1 MKRRW
6 ICVLLAAA
14 VTMTVF
20 AGCGSSEKKSDAQN
34 DSSAEESEDAEKDT
48 ADESESAE
56 KTVVKFQT
64 WNPDENTGVVEV
76 IEAFEKENPD
86 IEIEY
91 VYAPYNDHIEKL
103 KVDLAAGDLADV
115 YGVQVGAI
123 YEEFREF
130 QLDLTDY
137 QVQTYGENWQDE
149 YVGVALD
156 ALEVDGAYYG
166 LPLGVSYAG
175 FAWANM
181 QIMDKYGLEI
191 PTSLDELKVVCQTL
205 RDNGEYPLA
214 IGAKDSWINID
225 TWMNIANDINS
236 EKLYSAIEGE
246 TAFTDADLV
255 QSFEIWQSLFQ
266 DGIFQDGA
274 LGVSVYNDVS
284 DLYGKEG
291 SIPLFLNGSW
301 QMGSYLNADEETYAV
316 FNGENADHE
325 AFLIDWNNDGT
336 VAPITASADVV
347 LCVNK
352 DTKVKDAALRF
363 VDYMVHEGHDYFIN
377 QRYSYSP
384 SRTDLVL
391 DVQGLNEDGKEN
403 LDYIMEQVN
412 TNIAGYRE
420 MNYPELKQA
429 IADNL
434 TNLALGEVT
443 PEEAAEL
450 IEAASQAQER

>member
-1 MKRRW
+1 MRRRW

-14 VTMTVF
+14 MTMSVL
-20 AGCGSSEKKSDAQN
+20 AGCGSSEKESDAQS
-34 DSSAEESEDAEKDT
+34 DSSAEETEDAAE
-48 ADESESAE
+48 ESESTE

-64 WNPDENTGVVEV
+64 WNPSENNGVTEV

-91 VYAPYNDHIEKL
+91 VYAPSGDHIEKL

-115 YGVQVGAI
+115 YGLQVGTV
-123 YEEFREF
+123 YEEFREY

-137 QVQTYGENWQDE
+137 QVETYGENWQDE
-149 YVGVALD
+149 YVGTALD
-156 ALEVDGAYYG
+156 ALEVDGSYYG

-175 FAWANM
+175 FVWADM
-181 QIMDKYGLEI
+181 EIMNKYGLEV
-191 PTSLDELKVVCQTL
+191 PTSLEELKAVCQTL
-205 RDNGEYPLA
+205 RDNGEYPLT

-225 TWMNIANDINS
+225 TWMSIANDINS
-236 EKLYSAIEGE
+236 EKLYSALEGE
-246 TAFTDADLV
+246 TSFTDADLV
-255 QSFEIWQSLFQ
+255 QSFEIWQSLFL

-274 LGVSVYNDVS
+274 LGVNVYNDTK
-284 DLYGKEG
+284 DLYEKEG

-301 QMGSYLNADEETYAV
+301 QMNSYLNTDEETYAV
-316 FNGENADHE
+316 FNSENSDHE
-325 AFLIDWNNDGT
+325 VLLIDWNNDGT
-336 VAPITASADVV
+336 VSPITASADVV

-363 VDYMVHEGHDYFIN
+363 VDYMVHEGQDWFVN
-377 QRYSYSP
+377 QRYAYSP

-391 DVQGLNEDGKEN
+391 DVQGLSEDGKEN

-412 TNIAGYRE
+412 SNIAGYRE
-420 MNYPELKQA
+420 MSYPELKQA